1 MLAQWKSDGFITCK
15 CLDRNEDMYKFFL
28 YIAILSSRR
37 IKRVFKLSGRAMG
50 ASIEMR
56 TCMTFLV
63 TAILSSSRI
72 KLFLGSSVLYQ
83 SMLAQWK
90 SDGFITRKC
99 LDRNE
104 DMYEFFGHSYI
115 VLQ

>member
-15 CLDRNEDMYKFFL
+15 CLDRNEDMYEFFGH
-28 YIAILSSRR
+28 IAILSSRR
-37 IKRVFKLSGRAMG
+37 IK
-50 ASIEMR
+50 
-56 TCMTFLV
+56 
-63 TAILSSSRI
+63 
-72 KLFLGSSVLYQ
+72 LFLGSFVGFVLYQ

-104 DMYEFFGHSYI
+104 DMYEFFRHI
-115 VLQ
+115 AFVVVVALFNVFKRPKAA